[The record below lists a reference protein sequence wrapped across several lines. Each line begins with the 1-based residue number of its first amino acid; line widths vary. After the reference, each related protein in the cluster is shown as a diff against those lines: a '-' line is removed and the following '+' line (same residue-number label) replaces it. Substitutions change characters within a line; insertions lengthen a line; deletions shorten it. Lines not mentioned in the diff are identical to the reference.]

1 VEAHHH
7 GLSAAT
13 WAARRTTPSS
23 AACCRRPGATMFDK
37 KRYLVT
43 HAAELRRWI
52 LFGRLNN

>member
-1 VEAHHH
+1 
-7 GLSAAT
+7 L
-13 WAARRTTPSS
+13 AARRTTPSS